1 MTIFFKPNKAA
12 ILNCYRWFRLIDIY
26 IYTHIHTL
34 RKEFHWNKKRFFLT
48 SFHSMEKNKRKKL
61 ISMACHYLC
70 CFSLSN
76 MILLVV
82 IVVRN
87 YWRFL
92 SFFIAITLEFLVNI
106 NKIKEI
112 VVVTDTQR
120 VENINQNIKYKCFKS
135 TFI

>member
-1 MTIFFKPNKAA
+1 
-12 ILNCYRWFRLIDIY
+12 
-26 IYTHIHTL
+26 
-34 RKEFHWNKKRFFLT
+34 
-48 SFHSMEKNKRKKL
+48 
-61 ISMACHYLC
+61 MASHYLC

-87 YWRFL
+87 HCRDSYL
-92 SFFIAITLEFLVNI
+92 FFIAVTLEFLVNI
-106 NKIKEI
+106 NNIKEI